1 MKKFVLLMLP
11 LLLVEVSPLQAGKLV
26 QFRTRLGPID
36 VELFDLDKPVTVSNF
51 LSYVQDGS
59 YDRTFL
65 HRCVPGF
72 IVQGGG
78 FGAFNPAST
87 NEFEFNQAFS
97 VVTRPTITNEY
108 LVGRRFSNLYGTIAM
123 AKLGSS
129 PDSAT
134 SQWFFNLA
142 NNSTNLDNQNGGFT
156 VFGQVVAGTNVLN
169 YFNTISRS
177 NGIVDLQWWYG
188 PGGVAGIFS
197 DLPVDYRGLFYPRFT
212 DLFYVNIVPLELTVQ
227 KSAGGIPLISWSS
240 FAGRTNVIEYR
251 TSLFS
256 PWQLLVR
263 TNATGNVITIQ
274 DTNTSTAQ
282 RFYRAR
288 VLY

>member
-1 MKKFVLLMLP
+1 MKRFLFLTLAF
-11 LLLVEVSPLQAGKLV
+11 LFVEVFPLQAGKLV
-26 QFRTRLGPID
+26 QFRTRLGSID

-51 LSYVQDGS
+51 LSYVRDDS
-59 YDRTFL
+59 YDKTFF

-78 FGAFNPAST
+78 FGALNPAST
-87 NEFEFNQAFS
+87 NEFEFNQAFQ
-97 VVTRPTITNEY
+97 VITRPAITNEY
-108 LVGRRFSNLYGTIAM
+108 LVGRRISNLYGTIAM
-123 AKLGSS
+123 AKLGTS

-142 NNSTNLDNQNGGFT
+142 NNSGNLDNQNGGFT

-169 YFNTISRS
+169 YFNSISRS

-188 PGGVAGIFS
+188 PGGLAGIFS
-197 DLPVDYRGLFYPRFT
+197 DLPVNYPGLFYPRFT
-212 DLFYVNIVPLELTVQ
+212 DLFYVNIVPLELAVQ
-227 KSAGGIPLISWSS
+227 RTAGGIPVISWNS

-251 TSLFS
+251 TSLFA

-263 TNATGNVITIQ
+263 TNATGNFMTIQ
-274 DTNTSTAQ
+274 DTNSSAAQ